1 MYRHVNPPTLTRSTP
16 TASWTAVLLA
26 TRFAILSSH
35 AWEVSLAPAHNL
47 HTRQTGVG
55 ETRLSFTRANR
66 EFSFEGLVVEN
77 LDVDVLAGTPF
88 MGTNDISI
96 RPAKQQVTTGDGLTY
111 AYGSQAP
118 AVTSTAARRAI
129 VLRAPPT
136 STTIWPG
143 DFVEINLPDEA
154 LPDCEYALEPRSN
167 APSVRKLTSS
177 QVWPPPSIVSSVAG
191 KIRIPN
197 LSPEPHSL
205 KHNEHFCQVNPVFSP
220 AINITTSS
228 TPSCDPCPRPSG
240 PTGVLQHNSSEHFDP
255 EDPLLPD
262 IRAKSQELHDDY
274 DEVCD
279 PRIKGYNGTAG
290 SFEALVN
297 MAPVEPPQRKG
308 RLPQYAR
315 NKLVEL
321 QEKFDQL

>member
-1 MYRHVNPPTLTRSTP
+1 M
-16 TASWTAVLLA
+16 LLA

-96 RPAKQQVTTGDGLTY
+96 RPAKRQVMTGDGFTY

-129 VLRAPPT
+129 VLRAPPS

-143 DFVEINLPDEA
+143 DFIEINLPDEA

-177 QVWPPPSIVSSVAG
+177 QVWPPPSIVSSLAG
-191 KIRIPN
+191 KIRFPN
-197 LSPEPHSL
+197 LSSEPHSL

-220 AINITTSS
+220 EF
-228 TPSCDPCPRPSG
+228 PHPFPWF
-240 PTGVLQHNSSEHFDP
+240 VLS
-255 EDPLLPD
+255 
-262 IRAKSQELHDDY
+262 
-274 DEVCD
+274 
-279 PRIKGYNGTAG
+279 
-290 SFEALVN
+290 
-297 MAPVEPPQRKG
+297 
-308 RLPQYAR
+308 
-315 NKLVEL
+315 
-321 QEKFDQL
+321 

>member
-1 MYRHVNPPTLTRSTP
+1 
-16 TASWTAVLLA
+16 
-26 TRFAILSSH
+26 
-35 AWEVSLAPAHNL
+35 
-47 HTRQTGVG
+47 
-55 ETRLSFTRANR
+55 
-66 EFSFEGLVVEN
+66 
-77 LDVDVLAGTPF
+77 
-88 MGTNDISI
+88 MGTNDTSI
-96 RPAKQQVTTGDGLTY
+96 RPAKRQVTTGDGPTY
-111 AYGSQAP
+111 AYGSQAR

-143 DFVEINLPDEA
+143 DFFEINLHDEA
-154 LPDCEYALEPRSN
+154 LPDCECALEPRSN

-177 QVWPPPSIVSSVAG
+177 QVWPPPSIVSSVAD

-197 LSPEPHSL
+197 LSSEPHSL

-220 AINITTSS
+220 AS
-228 TPSCDPCPRPSG
+228 TPSCEPRPRPSD
-240 PTGVLQHNSSEHFDP
+240 PTGVLQHNSCEHLDP
-255 EDPLLPD
+255 ENALPPD

-290 SFEALVN
+290 SFEAQVN